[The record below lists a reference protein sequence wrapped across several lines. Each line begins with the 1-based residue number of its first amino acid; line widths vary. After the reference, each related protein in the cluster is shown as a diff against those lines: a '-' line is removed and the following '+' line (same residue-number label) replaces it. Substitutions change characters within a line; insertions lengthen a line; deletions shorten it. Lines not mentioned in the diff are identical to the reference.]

1 LNVLKKINF
10 NSIKNEK
17 LCKPF
22 TIQILSM
29 IAGQEFGHSKQV
41 LKLNKVVSQ
50 AHLWVSIEN
59 VGYFENDILN
69 HKSHGV
75 CSDRF

>member
-1 LNVLKKINF
+1 MKNEVNVVLKM
-10 NSIKNEK
+10 KNYVNLLPSK
-17 LCKPF
+17 SCQWLYPF
-22 TIQILSM
+22 S
-29 IAGQEFGHSKQV
+29 HSKQV
-41 LKLNKVVSQ
+41 LKLKKVVSQ